1 MATLIRNGRIE
12 PDTWKLP
19 DGAGAA
25 GSPSGDN
32 VIRPLADFLAL
43 RASDAPRRGPAGV
56 LLRSTDDPMLLA
68 PHLAHLPLVAVLFER
83 FSDGRGYSIARL
95 LREALDYR
103 GEVRAVGD
111 VLRDQIFYLARCGF
125 DAFVL
130 RADQDATAAVAA
142 LRDLG
147 AAYQPAV
154 DRHLPRLRR
163 REAA

>member
-1 MATLIRNGRIE
+1 MPTLIRNGRIE

-19 DGAGAA
+19 DDTGAA
-25 GSPSGDN
+25 GSPLEDD
-32 VIRPLADFLAL
+32 VVLQLADYLAL
-43 RASDAPRRGPAGV
+43 RSTAQSPRGRTGV
-56 LLRSTDDPMLLA
+56 LLRATDDPRVLA
-68 PHLAHLPLVAVLFER
+68 PHLAELPLVAVLFDR

-130 RADQDATAAVAA
+130 RADQDAASAIAA
-142 LRDLG
+142 LRDFG
-147 AAYQPAV
+147 AAYQAAV
-154 DRHLPRLRR
+154 DRHLPGLRR
-163 REAA
+163 RDAA